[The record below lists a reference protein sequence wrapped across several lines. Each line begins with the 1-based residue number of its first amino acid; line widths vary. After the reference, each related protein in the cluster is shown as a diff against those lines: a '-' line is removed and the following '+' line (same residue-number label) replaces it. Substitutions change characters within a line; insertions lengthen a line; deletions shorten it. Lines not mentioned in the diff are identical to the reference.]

1 MRYDSA
7 TIRARALRLS
17 FISLIS
23 RSTSSMNLNRTDEL
37 RRMVTRLDSGLD
49 DEVDDLVLQ
58 HGLGMGVGDEERDII
73 ALQRYDYGSS
83 E

>member
-58 HGLGMGVGDEERDII
+58 HGLGMRVGDEERDII
-73 ALQRYDYGSS
+73 AL
-83 E
+83 